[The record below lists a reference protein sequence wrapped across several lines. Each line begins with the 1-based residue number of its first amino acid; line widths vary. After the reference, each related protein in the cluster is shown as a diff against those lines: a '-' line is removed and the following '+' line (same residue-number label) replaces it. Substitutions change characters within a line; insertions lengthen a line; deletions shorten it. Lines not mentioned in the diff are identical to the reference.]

1 MFVASHLLQT
11 QISLDLR
18 DQKQQS
24 WHYQVSQMLTL
35 PSARALP
42 SPSESLQFH
51 LSARNRHRAR
61 QRYSV
66 SYDGLVPVLQSWA
79 SGSSSSILLAQ
90 GKNNPKS
97 ARHLAVDVIETV
109 QASGVPI
116 IWALVG
122 GAHVGSMSCADVFR
136 SLAYQALQLSRQG
149 FTTTGPHST
158 ASAIG
163 ENATAAEW
171 NKLLNQV
178 LLGLPLVYIVID
190 TELFRGAPVSD
201 RRQAS
206 DILRNLAKF
215 SGLGTSRRKIILCSR
230 RATHVTIDHEVLEEL
245 APIQIFADN
254 DLHRGRSGGGS
265 SARARDRRSVHL
277 SRGIK
282 ASSRIPEVIKWALIC
297 SSAMTSPI
305 E

>member
-1 MFVASHLLQT
+1 
-11 QISLDLR
+11 
-18 DQKQQS
+18 
-24 WHYQVSQMLTL
+24 MLAL

-79 SGSSSSILLAQ
+79 SGSSSSVLLAQ
-90 GKNNPKS
+90 GKNDPKS
-97 ARHLAVDVIETV
+97 AKHFAVDVIETIR
-109 QASGVPI
+109 ASDVPI

-122 GAHVGSMSCADVFR
+122 GAHVRSMSCSDVFR

-149 FTTTGPHST
+149 FTTTGPHPT
-158 ASAIG
+158 ASAVS

-171 NKLLNQV
+171 NKVLDQA
-178 LLGLPLVYIVID
+178 LLGLPLVYIAID

-215 SGLGTSRRKIILCSR
+215 SGLGTSKRKVILCSR
-230 RATHVTIDHEVLEEL
+230 RATYVTIDYEVLEGL
-245 APIQIFADN
+245 APIQIFTDN
-254 DLHRGRSGGGS
+254 NLNRGRSGGRS
-265 SARARDRRSVHL
+265 SARTKDWRSVRL
-277 SRGIK
+277 SRGTK
-282 ASSRIPEVIKWALIC
+282 GASRIPEVVKSALIC
-297 SSAMTSPI
+297 PSATT
-305 E
+305 